1 MATFLKS
8 VEDCRRLDVEHT
20 RGEPLRIT
28 LEFVGAAEI
37 AVVTD
42 RDWSG
47 QIRATA
53 DADEVLAEFTK
64 TSETTATL
72 DGGVSARVIVLTS
85 EDAADLDAGV
95 YVFDLQRDSGPGSPY
110 TYVPASRVTVI
121 ADVTRAVGS

>member
-1 MATFLKS
+1 MATFLTS
-8 VEDCRRLDVEHT
+8 IDDHRRLDVEHT

-28 LEFVGAAEI
+28 LEFVETAAI
-37 AVVTD
+37 AAVTD

-64 TSETTATL
+64 TSEVTQTL

-85 EDAADLDAGV
+85 EDAADLDAGS
-95 YVFDLQRDSGPGSPY
+95 YVFDLQRDSGPGSPF
-110 TYVPASRVTVI
+110 TYAPGSRLTVT
-121 ADVTRAVGS
+121 ADVTRAEGS